1 MHKRPPRLALLLLT
15 AAAFGTTACDAS
27 STDSSAPSAASSA
40 PSASTSPSASAA
52 PTPQGRGLKGP
63 AAALFLKTLREHHPD
78 LDHIDDD
85 ALVAEGDALCTV
97 RGAALGEQFTKSTH
111 RLGTTKKQ
119 TSSIMGA
126 AHALC
131 RDKDDQLFAR

>member
-27 STDSSAPSAASSA
+27 GTDASA
-40 PSASTSPSASAA
+40 PSASTSPSPSPSASAA
-52 PTPQGRGLKGP
+52 PAPEGRGLQGP
-63 AAALFLKTLREHHPD
+63 AAGLFLKTLREHHPD
-78 LDHIDDD
+78 LDHIEDD